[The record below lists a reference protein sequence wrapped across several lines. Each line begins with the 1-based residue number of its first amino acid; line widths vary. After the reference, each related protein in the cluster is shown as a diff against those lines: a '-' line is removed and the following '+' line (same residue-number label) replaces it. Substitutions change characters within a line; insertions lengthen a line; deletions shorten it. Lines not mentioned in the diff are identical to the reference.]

1 MYKTIKMI
9 AECGGKLT
17 GKTGPRKKQKVAN
30 TALHTSPPPTDVSQ
44 PHDEPSFDSDEENAK
59 ELRYHETAKER
70 LGAELRQC
78 SGLPCAMSLRGGGGG
93 GGGGSSGG
101 FGSAGST
108 GSNSSA
114 GGGGG
119 GDEDDADDTAITLED
134 CNHLVTVQLKR
145 KRDEDDDDDDDDDDD
160 EEDVVALLVCLFCER
175 HMLIDTKLST
185 STHVALNAPEPGN
198 SNGTAV
204 YTPVLT
210 HKHKLASATI
220 HVFVV
225 GNCPTHPDGLGNNM
239 SKLVL
244 GSKAAGIWH
253 GWTPQRCPCPRLDH
267 RFHHRVS
274 NPSHTLSP
282 CSD

>member
-145 KRDEDDDDDDDDDDD
+145 KRDEDEDDEDDDDDD

-204 YTPVLT
+204 YTPVTLRSSHIST
-210 HKHKLASATI
+210 SWLLLQFMSSSWETAPPTPTGWATTCPSWCLGPRRRASGMDGRHSGVHA
-220 HVFVV
+220 HVSIIDF
-225 GNCPTHPDGLGNNM
+225 TT
-239 SKLVL
+239 
-244 GSKAAGIWH
+244 A
-253 GWTPQRCPCPRLDH
+253 
-267 RFHHRVS
+267 
-274 NPSHTLSP
+274 
-282 CSD
+282 